1 MLLSGVE
8 VCCAP
13 PAMGQAPNGYSND
26 ALALAL
32 AAYLGGAAQVSRRA
46 VVRAN
51 RGGGPHGASRQPGAR
66 HGDRLKDGGRDR
78 CGAALGYFGLR
89 DVWMIRLEAV
99 GVETSHPLPQAWPPP
114 LSKSDPGVGSRV
126 DRFYMCIMTSLAAK
140 AHRCW
145 VTLTAEPCT
154 CKFKNTSLAFIPR
167 PPCRRA
173 QERRTGFRPSTSLHS
188 YGDPIQLT

>member
-1 MLLSGVE
+1 MPWSKGTVWSALPLLPMLLSGVE

-126 DRFYMCIMTSLAAK
+126 DRFYVYYDELGSQSTQVLGHVDC
-140 AHRCW
+140 R
-145 VTLTAEPCT
+145 TL
-154 CKFKNTSLAFIPR
+154 
-167 PPCRRA
+167 
-173 QERRTGFRPSTSLHS
+173 HV
-188 YGDPIQLT
+188 